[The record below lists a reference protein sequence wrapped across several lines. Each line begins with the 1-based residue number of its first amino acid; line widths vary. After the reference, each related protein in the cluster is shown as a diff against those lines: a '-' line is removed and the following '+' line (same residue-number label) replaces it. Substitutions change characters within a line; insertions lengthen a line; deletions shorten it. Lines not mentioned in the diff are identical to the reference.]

1 MIKITGILNRITFYN
16 KDNHYTIAKLKTRGI
31 KKTVTI
37 IGHMAGVVEGES
49 LELKGKWIN
58 HPKYG
63 EQFKVEVFEVTLP
76 ATALGIRKYLGS
88 GMIKGIG
95 FAMADKIVDSFKEK
109 SLDIIENEPERLMQ
123 ISGIGRAKTSL
134 IVKAWNKH
142 HAIRRVM
149 KFLQDYGIGVTHA
162 AAILQFYGTKA
173 MEILKTKPYFLAKD
187 VPETGFEVAD
197 TIALKSGV
205 KKDDP
210 ERIKASIIYLILKY
224 ENEGHVF
231 AEKTDII
238 KRCKKL
244 TSAANE
250 LIEHA
255 LNTLVKEKEIVIE
268 KNPDYEN
275 MLCVYIARLYKA
287 ETVIA
292 SKITAMLSIPIPE
305 YGMNK
310 KLITTEVLKKLG
322 VKLSTEQI
330 KIVSK
335 ILSQRVVVITG
346 GPGTGKTTLIRA
358 ICAIFKK
365 IKQKVILGASTGRAA
380 RRLFEVTDQKASTL
394 HKLLLYDLNNDTF
407 GRNSINPLDLDV
419 LIVDEASMIDTML
432 MFSLVEAMPLN
443 SFLILVGDIFQ
454 LPSIGAGNILS
465 DIIKSKNIK
474 TFALTKIFRQAE
486 KSPIIM
492 NAHAI
497 RKGHMP
503 VLIKKNKKNEL
514 SEFYFIEAD
523 IPEKIVKTIVKLL
536 SNRIRKAFPH
546 IQEIQVLTP
555 MHKGEAGIINLNQ
568 KLQSVLNK
576 NINGIKSQGFM
587 FKDGDKVMHLKNNY
601 EKDIF
606 NGDIGIVHKVIKSE
620 SRIEVDYDGRIVN
633 YDIME
638 LDELTLAYAVSVHK
652 SQGSEYSAVVIAMT
666 TMHYPLLQ
674 RNLLYTA
681 ITRARDLVII
691 VGSKRAV
698 EIALNNNKTHLRL
711 SGLNHRF

>member
-16 KDNHYTIAKLKTRGI
+16 KDNHYIIARLKTRGI
-31 KKTVTI
+31 KKSVTVL
-37 IGHMAGVVEGES
+37 GHMAGVVEGES

-63 EQFKVEVFEVTLP
+63 EQFKVEAFEVTLP

-95 FAMADKIVDSFKEK
+95 FVMADKIVDFFKEK

-123 ISGIGRAKTSL
+123 ISGIGKAKTSL

-149 KFLQDYGIGVTHA
+149 KFLQDYEIGVTHA
-162 AAILQFYGTKA
+162 AAILQFYGTRA
-173 MEILKTKPYFLAKD
+173 IEILKTKPYALAID
-187 VPETGFEVAD
+187 IPEAGFEVAD

-210 ERIKASIIYLILKY
+210 ERIKASIIYLILKH

-231 AEKTDII
+231 AEKTDLI

-244 TSAANE
+244 TSAIGE

-255 LNTLVKEKEIVIE
+255 LKILVKEKEIVIE

-275 MLCVYIARLYKA
+275 MLCVYIKRLYKA
-287 ETVIA
+287 ETAIA
-292 SKITAMLSIPIPE
+292 AKITAILSIPIPE

-310 KLITTEVLKKLG
+310 ELITTEVLKKLG

-330 KIVSK
+330 EIVSK

-358 ICAIFKK
+358 ICAVFKK
-365 IKQKVILGASTGRAA
+365 IKQKVVLGASTGRAA
-380 RRLFEVTDQKASTL
+380 RRLFEVTQQKASTL
-394 HKLLLYDLNNDTF
+394 HKLLLYDLNNDSF

-432 MFSLVEAMPLN
+432 MFSLVEAMPFN

-454 LPSIGAGNILS
+454 LPSIGAGNVLS
-465 DIIKSKNIK
+465 DIIKSKTVK

-503 VLIKKNKKNEL
+503 VLTEKNKKNEL

-523 IPEKIVKTIVKLL
+523 IPEKIVKTIIQLL
-536 SNRIRKAFPH
+536 NNRIRKAFPH

-568 KLQSVLNK
+568 KLQSVLNT
-576 NINGIKSQGFM
+576 NINGIKSQGF
-587 FKDGDKVMHLKNNY
+587 K
-601 EKDIF
+601 IF
-606 NGDIGIVHKVIKSE
+606 LMVIL
-620 SRIEVDYDGRIVN
+620 
-633 YDIME
+633 E
-638 LDELTLAYAVSVHK
+638 LYIKL
-652 SQGSEYSAVVIAMT
+652 
-666 TMHYPLLQ
+666 
-674 RNLLYTA
+674 
-681 ITRARDLVII
+681 
-691 VGSKRAV
+691 
-698 EIALNNNKTHLRL
+698 
-711 SGLNHRF
+711 